1 MVFRQKGKFLEEGEI
16 KPIWWIGIGKVSQRR
31 DQICMSELVVER
43 YLIAKLSNIHR
54 NGEERINSEGL
65 R

>member
-1 MVFRQKGKFLEEGEI
+1 MDRN
-16 KPIWWIGIGKVSQRR
+16 WWIGIWWIFGIRKVSQRR
-31 DQICMSELVVER
+31 DQICMSELVLER